1 MNIGNLGVQNASEL
15 PRLESWAICEP
26 LDISWE
32 TNSIPVQEQQN
43 VNCGTISLI
52 SALKLC
58 F

>member
-43 VNCGTISLI
+43 VNC
-52 SALKLC
+52 
-58 F
+58 